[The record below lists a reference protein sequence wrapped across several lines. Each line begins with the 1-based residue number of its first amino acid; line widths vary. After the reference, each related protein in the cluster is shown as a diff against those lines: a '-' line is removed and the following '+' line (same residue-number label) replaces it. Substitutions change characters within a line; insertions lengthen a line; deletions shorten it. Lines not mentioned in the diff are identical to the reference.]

1 MRFPTL
7 TSALALVAL
16 AIAIGSVVAL
26 WIRPQPIS
34 AAAPA
39 AVPMR
44 QITVVGQ
51 GEAKATPDTAMVQIG
66 VQTEALTARQALT
79 DNNTKMTALIAKLKE
94 LGVGDKDIQTSNIS
108 IYPRYDHEGREVVGY
123 QVGNM
128 VSVKIRNVGQTGAL
142 LDQVV
147 EAGANNL
154 SGITFMIDDA
164 KALEQQARDQ
174 AIANA
179 RTRAEAMAKAAGATV
194 GQVYSITENIGTP
207 PPMPMPMAAAREM
220 ATDASVP
227 VEAGEQTITAQ
238 VQITFELQ

>member
-16 AIAIGSVVAL
+16 AIAFGTVVAL
-26 WIRPQPIS
+26 WVRPQQIS
-34 AAAPA
+34 AAATN
-39 AVPMR
+39 VMPMR

-66 VQTEALTARQALT
+66 VQSEAAAAREALT
-79 DNNTKMTALIAKLKE
+79 DNNAKMTALVAKLKE
-94 LGVGDKDIQTSNIS
+94 LGVVAKDIQTSNLS
-108 IYPRYDHEGREVVGY
+108 IYPRYDNEGREVLGY

-128 VSVKIRNVGQTGAL
+128 VTVKVRNVGQTGAL

-147 EAGANNL
+147 EAGANSI
-154 SGITFMIDDA
+154 SGIMFMIDDA
-164 KALEQQARDQ
+164 KTLEQQARDQ

-194 GQVYSITENIGTP
+194 GQVYSITENIGTA
-207 PPMPMPMAAAREM
+207 PPMPMAGSAREM
-220 ATDASVP
+220 LADVSVP
-227 VEAGEQTITAQ
+227 VEAGEQTISAQ